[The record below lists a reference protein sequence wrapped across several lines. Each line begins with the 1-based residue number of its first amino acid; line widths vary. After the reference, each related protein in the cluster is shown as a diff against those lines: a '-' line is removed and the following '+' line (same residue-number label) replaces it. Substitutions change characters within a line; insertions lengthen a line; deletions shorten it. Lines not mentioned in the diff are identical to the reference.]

1 MIDFCAKLD
10 LGRRLRKR
18 ESPIWD
24 GELGNTVEMGFK
36 SESEKMKDVYQLDR
50 DEAKG
55 GRKGIPK
62 GTFRCLKRKGG
73 PSPVSEKWPGLS
85 GPL

>member
-10 LGRRLRKR
+10 LGRRLLKR

-50 DEAKG
+50 DEVKG

-62 GTFRCLKRKGG
+62 GAEGHI
-73 PSPVSEKWPGLS
+73 
-85 GPL
+85 